1 MHRRSLRPKVGGS
14 QYHQQDRVYL
24 MGDQALAMTAQI
36 PRGSYLYMEVKKLG
50 NIYGF
55 TGGNFA
61 GSVWDKEGIA
71 PTISTMQGGVKNR
84 RLSIVAA

>member
-1 MHRRSLRPKVGGS
+1 MHRWSLQKNVGE
-14 QYHQQDRVYL
+14 QYHQQDRVYS

-36 PRGSYLYMEVKKLG
+36 PGGSYLYMEVKKLG

-61 GSVWDKEGIA
+61 GSVDKEGLS
-71 PTISTMQGGVKNR
+71 PTISTMQGGVKNLQ
-84 RLSIVAA
+84 LSLAWL